1 MTKDL
6 QKKLKSRWETFTT
19 SEQKIATYL
28 LNNLGGI
35 PFETAASLG
44 KRVGVSAMTVGR
56 FLRNLGY
63 EGLGD
68 LKEELRGDAP
78 WQQLYMNPQPAD
90 ADFVTE
96 SLQAEIRGLNDVH
109 ALVRTPEWKSVV
121 NLLAKAEDISIVSFQ
136 HGRFLGLGFAALLQH
151 VRPHVSFAEGI
162 DGSYTDM
169 LLDSTGR
176 SCIVLIDVRRYFQH
190 FRKLAEE
197 VVARG
202 FPLVIITDTQ
212 CYWARQLTPNVLMV
226 PMNTDRP
233 WHSFGA
239 FMSLFSLL
247 TSDVTRELGDIF
259 GRIGDITELR
269 QKFVGYEEPASGR
282 RERKSVEPK
291 GDAARRTPPRSSAPG
306 KKR

>member
-28 LNNLGGI
+28 LHNLGGI

-78 WQQLYMNPQPAD
+78 WQALYMSPSPPAD
-90 ADFVTE
+90 ADFVSE

-109 ALVRTPEWKSVV
+109 ALVRAPEWKPIVS
-121 NLLAKAEDISIVSFQ
+121 LLATADDVSIVSFQ

-151 VRPHVSFAEGI
+151 VRPHVYFAEGI

-169 LLDSTGR
+169 LLDSTR
-176 SCIVLIDVRRYFQH
+176 KSCIVLIDVRRYFQQ
-190 FRKLAEE
+190 FRTLAEE

-202 FPLVIITDTQ
+202 LPLVIITDTQ

-226 PMNTDRP
+226 PMNSDRP

-259 GRIGDITELR
+259 GRIGEITELR
-269 QKFVGYEEPASGR
+269 QKFVGYEEPASAR
-282 RERKSVEPK
+282 RERK
-291 GDAARRTPPRSSAPG
+291 GARLDGALTRAPTRKRTP
-306 KKR
+306 KKH